1 MKEAKGGT
9 LGEKIKKLGF
19 PEETCKN
26 FFKQIYNS
34 IRYIHNKG
42 IIHGGLKPGIIV
54 FLDEKKDKNSNY

>member
-1 MKEAKGGT
+1 MKETKGGT
-9 LGEKIKKLGF
+9 LGEKIKKL
-19 PEETCKN
+19 PEETCKDY
-26 FFKQIYNS
+26 FKQIYNA